1 MSKQSNLSL
10 KFQLTLFILLCA
22 IAYAFFAST
31 FKVNDGVL
39 VLDSKLWSDF
49 GAHIPLIRSF
59 SMGNNFPPEYPTF
72 PGEPIR
78 YHYLFYL
85 LVGMCESLGLP
96 IDIALNSVSAI
107 GFALLLL
114 MMINISHT
122 LYPRKIAAVMALLLF
137 LFNGTLTFVIFLQEH
152 PLNLSLFSDMIG
164 STQFTSFGPWDKQLV
179 SAFWNLNIYTNQRHL
194 GLSFG
199 LSLWVVW
206 LILKQIITPRRYPIW
221 SHIII
226 STILI
231 ILPTLHQASFFITL
245 SVSILIILLHPHQ
258 LRNTASYVA
267 VILISSIPG
276 IWHLFSS
283 QGSLVSIEPGFLSQ
297 PGLNNFIIYWW
308 YNLGLYFFIIPI
320 LLLILPSTQKKLLI
334 SVFPL
339 FLAANIF
346 KLSPDM
352 INNHKL
358 INFFMIIVVILTA
371 ISLHKAFVLR
381 SLTLKI
387 LSVIFF
393 ILLTLSGLIDLFPI
407 INDNSH
413 TIEDYLQNETA
424 GWIKNN
430 TPEKSIFLTNIYL
443 YNPASLV
450 GRKTYLD
457 YGYFNWSLGYDDSHR
472 KNLLPQIF
480 SPNTH
485 RSKAVCQI
493 LNRENIS
500 HILLAPG
507 SADLTDIDI
516 DNSYIKTNF
525 VPAYTSQNG
534 YHVYV
539 VSQNCK

>member
-1 MSKQSNLSL
+1 M
-10 KFQLTLFILLCA
+10 F
-22 IAYAFFAST
+22 
-31 FKVNDGVL
+31 
-39 VLDSKLWSDF
+39 
-49 GAHIPLIRSF
+49 
-59 SMGNNFPPEYPTF
+59 
-72 PGEPIR
+72 
-78 YHYLFYL
+78 
-85 LVGMCESLGLP
+85 ESLGLP

-107 GFALLLL
+107 GFSLLLL

-122 LYPRKIAAVMALLLF
+122 LYPKTIAAVMALLLF
-137 LFNGTLTFVIFLQEH
+137 LFNGTLTFVLFLQKH
-152 PLNLSLFSDMIG
+152 PPNLRLLSEIIHK
-164 STQFTSFGPWDKQLV
+164 TQFTSFGPWDKQIV

-206 LILKQIITPRRYPIW
+206 LILKQIITPRKFPIW

-226 STILI
+226 STVLI

-245 SVSILIILLHPHQ
+245 TVSILIILLHPHQ
-258 LRNTASYVA
+258 LRSTASYLA
-267 VILISSIPG
+267 VILISSVPG
-276 IWHLFSS
+276 LWHLFSS
-283 QGSLVSIEPGFLSQ
+283 QGSLISIEPGFLSQ
-297 PGLNNFIIYWW
+297 PGFNNFIIYWW

-371 ISLHKAFVLR
+371 ITLHKAYSLR
-381 SLTLKI
+381 SIGLKI
-387 LSVIFF
+387 FVIVVFF
-393 ILLTLSGLIDLFPI
+393 FLTLSGVIDVFPI
-407 INDNSH
+407 LNDTTH
-413 TIEDYLQNETA
+413 TVEDYPKNETA
-424 GWIKNN
+424 AWINN
-430 TPEKSIFLTNIYL
+430 HTAENSVFLTNTYL

-457 YGYFNWSLGYDDSHR
+457 YGYFNWSLGYDDSQR
-472 KNLLPQIF
+472 KILLPQIF
-480 SPNTH
+480 SP
-485 RSKAVCQI
+485 SDASSEIICSI
-493 LNRENIS
+493 LKKENIS

-507 SADLTDIDI
+507 SADLTNIDI
-516 DNSYIKTNF
+516 DNSFIKTNF

-534 YHVYV
+534 YHVYA
-539 VSQNCK
+539 VSKNCE

>member
-1 MSKQSNLSL
+1 MSKQSSLSL
-10 KFQLTLFILLCA
+10 KFQLTLFILLCV

-31 FKVNDGVL
+31 FKENDGVL
-39 VLDSKLWSDF
+39 VLDAKLWSDF

-59 SMGNNFPPEYPTF
+59 SLGSNIPPEYPTF

-85 LVGMCESLGLP
+85 FVGMLELLRLP

-114 MMINISHT
+114 MVINISHT
-122 LYPRKIAAVMALLLF
+122 LYPRKIAAVMAVLLF
-137 LFNGTLTFVIFLQEH
+137 LFNGTLTFVLFLQKH
-152 PLNLSLFSDMIG
+152 PPNRNLLSEIIH
-164 STQFTSFGPWDKQLV
+164 STQFTSFGPWDNQLV

-206 LILKQIITPRRYPIW
+206 LILKQIKTPRRYPIW

-245 SVSILIILLHPHQ
+245 TVSILLIFLHPRQ
-258 LRNTASYVA
+258 FRNTASYLVVI
-267 VILISSIPG
+267 VILSIPG
-276 IWHLFSS
+276 LWHLFSS

-297 PGLNNFIIYWW
+297 QGLGNFIIYWW

-339 FLAANIF
+339 FLVANIF
-346 KLSPDM
+346 KLSADM

-371 ISLHKAFVLR
+371 ITLHKAFLLR
-381 SLTLKI
+381 SPALKI
-387 LSVIFF
+387 LSVILFF
-393 ILLTLSGLIDLFPI
+393 FLTLSGLIDLFPI
-407 INDNSH
+407 VNDTSH

-424 GWIKNN
+424 RWIKNN
-430 TPEKSIFLTNIYL
+430 TPEKSIFLTNTYL

-457 YGYFNWSLGYDDSHR
+457 YGYFNWSLGYDDSSR

-480 SPNTH
+480 SPNNL

-493 LNRENIS
+493 LNKENIS

-507 SADLTDIDI
+507 SADLTNIDI
-516 DNSYIKTNF
+516 DNSFIKTNF
-525 VPAYTSQNG
+525 VPAYISQNG
-534 YHVYV
+534 YHVYA